1 MNSSRLRLK
10 SAQTFVVVSVLVVVG
25 CGAPFHSRE
34 VRTGQDTRRLTVGT
48 VQREVRKG
56 MSGAEVLEALGSPNV
71 VSTDESGLEVWVYD
85 RFATD
90 VVSSESVGTLILL
103 SGRSRAASRTQRTLT
118 VIIKFDENKRVRDF
132 AYHSS
137 RF

>member
-1 MNSSRLRLK
+1 MNSSRFK
-10 SAQTFVVVSVLVVVG
+10 MSSAQALVVLFLVVFG
-25 CGAPFHSRE
+25 CGAPFHARE
-34 VRTGQDTRRLTVGT
+34 VRTGQDARRLTVGT

-90 VVSSESVGTLILL
+90 VVTSESVGTLILL
-103 SGRSRAASRTQRTLT
+103 SGGSRAASRTQRTLT
-118 VIIKFDENKRVRDF
+118 VIIKFDGDKRVRDF

>member
-1 MNSSRLRLK
+1 MNGSTLELSWARAL
-10 SAQTFVVVSVLVVVG
+10 VVVLVLVVVG

-34 VRTGQDTRRLTVGT
+34 VRTGQDEGRITVGT
-48 VQREVRKG
+48 VQREIRKG

-90 VVSSESVGTLILL
+90 VVTSQSVGTLILL
-103 SGRSRAASRTQRTLT
+103 SGSSGASSRTQRTLT
-118 VIIKFDENKRVRDF
+118 VIIKFDEHKRVRDF
-132 AYHSS
+132 AYHTS

>member
-1 MNSSRLRLK
+1 MNSSKLK
-10 SAQTFVVVSVLVVVG
+10 LSSVRAFVVVLVLVVVG

-34 VRTGQDTRRLTVGT
+34 VRTGQDARRLTVGT

-56 MSGAEVLEALGSPNV
+56 MSGAEVLEALGSPNI

-90 VVSSESVGTLILL
+90 VVTSESVGTLILL
-103 SGRSRAASRTQRTLT
+103 SGSSGAASRTQRTLT

>member
-1 MNSSRLRLK
+1 MNSSKIKLW
-10 SAQTFVVVSVLVVVG
+10 SARVLVAALAMEVVG
-25 CGAPFHSRE
+25 CGAPFHSKE
-34 VRTGQDTRRLTVGT
+34 VRTGQDADRLTVGT
-48 VQREVRKG
+48 VQREIRKG

-90 VVSSESVGTLILL
+90 VVASESVGTLILL
-103 SGRSRAASRTQRTLT
+103 SGSSGAASRTQRTLT